1 MTDRIRAALAT
12 LTPAQASIVA
22 VLFIGSVILA
32 ALAVWGFSA
41 WNRRQLNHLTVTAPK
56 TAEEWDD
63 HISSHSMWG

>member
-1 MTDRIRAALAT
+1 MTARIRVALAT

-41 WNRRQLNHLTVTAPK
+41 WNRRALTT
-56 TAEEWDD
+56 
-63 HISSHSMWG
+63 S